1 MRVDTFLIKE
11 EAYMYKYQMFQ
22 QPFRRIF
29 TLLTNFGK
37 GEDDKPNQEFDVWGL
52 SMLDSEIKEYI
63 DKTNIPIQLTPEQI
77 RQQKIADGIITE

>member
-11 EAYMYKYQMFQ
+11 EAYMYKYEMFQ

-37 GEDDKPNQEFDVWGL
+37 SEDDRINREYEVWSL
-52 SMLDSEIKEYI
+52 PMIDTEIKEHI
-63 DKTNIPIQLTPEQI
+63 IENENPIELTAEQI
-77 RQQKIADGIITE
+77 RQLKIADGIISE